1 MFYVQQ
7 EKDGMLYAVT
17 MDELNKQSNKA
28 IENKQYIKK
37 THESLESNKIIAC
50 PLCGADNTSNTIY
63 CTKCGAKQE
72 IGETEDSELTELHLT
87 IVEALANGKSH
98 DDIVKVLIDNKMDKS
113 TADMLVS
120 IAAKDVDEFILQP
133 SWRRK
138 KRNDGIKK
146 MIIGFIF
153 FGLGTAATVINL
165 NSTTQSTAIIYWGAI
180 LFGFIDLVIGLYQT
194 LKYLD

>member
-1 MFYVQQ
+1 
-7 EKDGMLYAVT
+7 MLYAVT
-17 MDELNKQSNKA
+17 MDELNQQPNKA
-28 IENKQYIKK
+28 IENKQYIK
-37 THESLESNKIIAC
+37 EVNGFPESNKISAC
-50 PLCGADNTSNTIY
+50 PAYGAENINNTQYYTE
-63 CTKCGAKQE
+63 CGAKQE
-72 IGETEDSELTELHLT
+72 IEEIEDLELTKLHLT

-98 DDIVKVLIDNKMDKS
+98 DDIVKTLVANKIDKS
-113 TADMLVS
+113 TADMVVS

-146 MIIGFIF
+146 MIVGFIF
-153 FGLGTAATVINL
+153 CGLGTAATVINL
-165 NSTTQSTAIIYWGAI
+165 TSTTQSIAIIYWGAI

>member
-1 MFYVQQ
+1 MFYVQREQ
-7 EKDGMLYAVT
+7 DGMLYAVT
-17 MDELNKQSNKA
+17 IDEFKQQPNET
-28 IENKQYIKK
+28 IGNIKYTK
-37 THESLESNKIIAC
+37 EVNGFPELISAC
-50 PLCGADNTSNTIY
+50 LACGADNINNTQY

-72 IGETEDSELTELHLT
+72 TEEIEDLELTRFHLT

-98 DDIVKVLIDNKMDKS
+98 DDVVKVLVDNKMDRS

-120 IAAKDVDEFILQP
+120 IAAKDVDEFVLQP

-153 FGLGTAATVINL
+153 CGLGTAATVINL
-165 NSTTQSTAIIYWGAI
+165 TSTTQSIAIIYWGAI
-180 LFGFIDLVIGLYQT
+180 LFGFIDLVIGLHQT
-194 LKYLD
+194 LKYWD

>member
-1 MFYVQQ
+1 MN
-7 EKDGMLYAVT
+7 LYC
-17 MDELNKQSNKA
+17 K
-28 IENKQYIKK
+28 
-37 THESLESNKIIAC
+37 
-50 PLCGADNTSNTIY
+50 
-63 CTKCGAKQE
+63 
-72 IGETEDSELTELHLT
+72 
-87 IVEALANGKSH
+87 
-98 DDIVKVLIDNKMDKS
+98 
-113 TADMLVS
+113 
-120 IAAKDVDEFILQP
+120 P